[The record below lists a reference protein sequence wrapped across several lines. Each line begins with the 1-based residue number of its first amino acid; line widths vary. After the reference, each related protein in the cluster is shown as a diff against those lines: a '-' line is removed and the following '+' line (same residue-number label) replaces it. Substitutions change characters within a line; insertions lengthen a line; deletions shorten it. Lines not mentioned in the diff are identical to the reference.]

1 MMKASLFLI
10 FLFLGMGSCKK
21 DEPAIEVCDLNDP
34 VRNLPWLRNLVKQ
47 VQDKKETEIT
57 TITLT
62 EIGSKPVINYY
73 ISYMSCIGCISYYCD
88 GTKVDLS
95 AFSSGEV
102 ETYYMNLSGQSGKN
116 RILWP
121 E

>member
-1 MMKASLFLI
+1 
-10 FLFLGMGSCKK
+10 
-21 DEPAIEVCDLNDP
+21 
-34 VRNLPWLRNLVKQ
+34 LPWLRNLVKQ

-73 ISYMSCIGCISYYCD
+73 VSYMSCIGCISYYCD
-88 GTKVDLS
+88 GTGMDVS

-102 ETYYMNLSGQSGKN
+102 ETYYRNLSEQSGKN